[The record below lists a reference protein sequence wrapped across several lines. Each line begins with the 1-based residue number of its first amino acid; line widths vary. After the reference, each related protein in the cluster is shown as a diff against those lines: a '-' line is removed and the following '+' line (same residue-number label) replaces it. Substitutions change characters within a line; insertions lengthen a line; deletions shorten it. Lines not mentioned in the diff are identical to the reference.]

1 MTDSTSTPS
10 PSAPQMEVRVNDGS
24 NHVVSVQDVSP
35 KFSGIFEGAMTKT
48 GFPAN
53 ELTPDT
59 LIKLPM
65 PSGAIM
71 EGVTLAQAERVG
83 MVARDKDGNYY
94 EVQQGQQQEAPRD
107 PDREQ
112 VTLPDAMAE
121 QHLGDLFEGCKAV
134 GVDPQT
140 LITDLIADPT
150 RTPAVLE
157 KIAAHHGVPHAAVDA
172 AYRHALKSAFQQA
185 HATVREMGIADSAA
199 FFDWAEATYPSQ
211 TNGAYLRHLQGRL
224 DGYRQLARRYMDAKG
239 ISGGTT
245 GQAKVTVLGIRE
257 VPGGRKVVTVRTAN
271 GNTIEA
277 SEGNARLQGWIR

>member
-10 PSAPQMEVRVNDGS
+10 PSAPQIEVRVNDGS

-94 EVQQGQQQEAPRD
+94 EVQQGQQPEAPRD

-112 VTLPDAMAE
+112 VTLPDQKAE
-121 QHLGDLFEGCKAV
+121 QYLGDLHQACVDV
-134 GVDPQT
+134 GVDPQS
-140 LITDLIADPT
+140 LVLELIADPT
-150 RTPAVLE
+150 RTPKVLE
-157 KIAAHHGVPHAAVDA
+157 KIAQHHNAPHDAVVA
-172 AYRHALKSAFQQA
+172 TYKHVLTSAFQQA
-185 HATVREMGIADSAA
+185 HATVREMGIADSTA
-199 FFDWAEATYPSQ
+199 FFDWAEATHP
-211 TNGAYLRHLQGRL
+211 TETKGAYMRHFAGRL

-239 ISGGTT
+239 IRGATT

-271 GNTIEA
+271 GNNIEV